1 MISPRRIGWL
11 IAALAFLA
19 AVAGVL
25 VGRSLAPEHRE
36 DADSI
41 HALLHHELDLDAA
54 QQAKIEK
61 LEEQHSIRQRQLE
74 AELKKEN
81 ARLAEA
87 FVAEHG
93 YGPQVTAEVD
103 EIHRTMGA
111 MQKETLSHIF
121 AMRTVLR
128 PEQARKLDGVVV
140 KALTADGQ

>member
-25 VGRSLAPEHRE
+25 VGRGLAPERRE

-41 HALLHHELDLDAA
+41 HALLHHDFDLDAA
-54 QQAKIEK
+54 QKTRIET
-61 LEEQHSIRQRQLE
+61 LEEQHFIRQRQLE
-74 AELKKEN
+74 AELKREN
-81 ARLAEA
+81 ARLADA
-87 FVAEHG
+87 FVTEHE
-93 YGPQVTAEVD
+93 YGPGVTAEVD
-103 EIHRTMGA
+103 QIHRTMGA
-111 MQKETLSHIF
+111 LQKETLSHIF

-140 KALTADGQ
+140 KALTDDAR